1 MALAMAVGGRVKGSD
16 DAGEKGGGGWRERG
30 DGGVTIKLVNSL

>member
-1 MALAMAVGGRVKGSD
+1 MKGNDDVGGMGEGKG
-16 DAGEKGGGGWRERG
+16 RG